1 MMSTQA
7 FGDRYVTH
15 RARIGNDM
23 SARLKT
29 KSWML
34 ARLSFTDRRLAR
46 KSSSMSA
53 FGLIAPIER
62 SWPNRTEQKLA
73 TEE

>member
-1 MMSTQA
+1 MVSTQA

-23 SARLKT
+23 SARLET

-34 ARLSFTDRRLAR
+34 ARLSVSIPANFPEAD
-46 KSSSMSA
+46 
-53 FGLIAPIER
+53 F
-62 SWPNRTEQKLA
+62 WPALCLTVQLR
-73 TEE
+73 